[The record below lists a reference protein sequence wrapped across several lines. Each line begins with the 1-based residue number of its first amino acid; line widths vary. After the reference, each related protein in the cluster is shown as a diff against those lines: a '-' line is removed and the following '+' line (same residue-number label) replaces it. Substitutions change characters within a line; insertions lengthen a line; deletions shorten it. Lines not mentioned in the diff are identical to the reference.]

1 MADLQGRVAV
11 VTGGGT
17 GIGKGIAR
25 RLAAEGCRLMVSASN
40 SFGGAEEL
48 RDELRA
54 DGAEI
59 EIMQADFRDPDTARG
74 VVCGAIDLYGQLD
87 ILVNNAGWTL
97 SEDFLDGNTQNWL
110 DIFNI
115 NLIAMITGSQEAARH
130 MVERGSG
137 RIINISSVHGYVHI
151 VHNVVY
157 ASTKGG
163 INGFTRALALA
174 LAPHGVTCNVIAPG
188 AIQVGRYADQ
198 DMDASSIGTTI
209 PAGRVG
215 QPSEIAAAVVY
226 LASDEAS
233 YVNGTTLYVD
243 GALTTRM
250 AIGL

>member
-17 GIGKGIAR
+17 GIGKSIAR

-137 RIINISSVHGYVHI
+137 RIVNISSVHGYVHLDQ
-151 VHNVVY
+151 NVVY

>member
-163 INGFTRALALA
+163 INGFTRALALT